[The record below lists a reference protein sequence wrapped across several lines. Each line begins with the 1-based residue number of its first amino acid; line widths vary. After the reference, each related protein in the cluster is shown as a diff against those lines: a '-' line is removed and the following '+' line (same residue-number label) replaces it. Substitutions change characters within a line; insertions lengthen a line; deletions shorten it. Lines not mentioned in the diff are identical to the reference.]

1 VLLCLL
7 LSQIRRLLEWRLP
20 QLEQQHGQQLDSQLR
35 EVRDQRVR
43 NDQMAK
49 DLRCMQAAFDNLV
62 ELQRKSCAA
71 AQAEGAPGARRAA
84 AAVRT
89 LAGIVSSQA
98 DAFHDLMLPDLKEAK
113 EQQDQLPPVAALPEA
128 LSDNAP
134 TLRAQLAAA
143 RQDVLAAEQ
152 RAQAAEQQAAARQ
165 AAEQR
170 AQAAELRAHAAE
182 QRELAAGAAGQRAQA
197 AEERA
202 REAEERAQAST
213 ADMQTMKARAEA
225 AERQLEQQQG
235 QGQALLAR
243 AGAAERQLEQ
253 QQGQGQALLARAEA
267 AERQLEQQRAR
278 AEAAEEELRAQ
289 RQATIRIAQEEAD
302 IAAGVPEPVGWGA
315 LKAAASQAPQQWAGL
330 RNDTQLAVSLGGSGG
345 SQPCSGAR
353 APRHHPQQGSG
364 GVGATPQG

>member
-1 VLLCLL
+1 MLAATRAHNTSLLLPLSHITTPRAPTHVTLVLLCLL

-225 AERQLEQQQG
+225 AERQLEQQ
-235 QGQALLAR
+235 
-243 AGAAERQLEQ
+243 
-253 QQGQGQALLARAEA
+253 
-267 AERQLEQQRAR
+267 RAR